1 MNKIKYDN
9 KTGRIQE
16 LPGMS
21 VIESPQIDA
30 ECNRLIRQEFSL
42 EDEIAILR
50 QVVSKNHSAD
60 LPKDYASAL
69 SRIAERK
76 SKLIEEV
83 EEYEVLADKTKW
95 TEKNKEKLVSLSAR
109 IGLPLKDKENLSSI
123 TKEIEDK
130 INISITR

>member
-9 KTGRIQE
+9 KTGKIQE
-16 LPGMS
+16 LSGMS

-30 ECNRLIRQEFSL
+30 ECNRLVRQEYSI

-50 QVVSKNHSAD
+50 QVVSKSHSAD

-69 SRIAERK
+69 SRIAEKK
-76 SKLIEEV
+76 SELIKEA

-95 TEKNKEKLVSLSAR
+95 TKENRAKLVAISER
-109 IGLPLKDKENLSSI
+109 IGLPLKDRENLAEI
-123 TKEIEDK
+123 TKVIEEK
-130 INISITR
+130 INLSVTR

>member
-9 KTGRIQE
+9 KTGKIQE
-16 LPGMS
+16 LSGMS

-30 ECNRLIRQEFSL
+30 ECNRLVRQEYSI

-50 QVVSKNHSAD
+50 QVVLKYHSAD

-76 SKLIEEV
+76 SFLTKEAD
-83 EEYEVLADKTKW
+83 EYAVLADKTKW
-95 TEKNKEKLVSLSAR
+95 TKENKAKLVAISER
-109 IGLPLKDKENLSSI
+109 IGLPLKDKENLAEI
-123 TKEIEDK
+123 TKAIEEK